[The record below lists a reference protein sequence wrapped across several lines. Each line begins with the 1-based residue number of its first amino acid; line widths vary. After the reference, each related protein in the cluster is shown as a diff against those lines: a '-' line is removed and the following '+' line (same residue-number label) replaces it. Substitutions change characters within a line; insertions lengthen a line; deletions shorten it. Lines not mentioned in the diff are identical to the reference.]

1 MINFLKDISINT
13 FIGQLPDVINYNNS
27 AIDKEFEYIFDASS
41 NRLIKSVYAP
51 AGSVEAH

>member
-27 AIDKEFEYIFDASS
+27 AIDKEFEYIFDASN